1 MSAGGNLILTSV
13 FSHGMIPSVEK
24 GTMASWQIC
33 GSAALLPPG
42 VCPVLG
48 AGVPLAIEGMCGAGL
63 LDDNGREGRTGY
75 LFFLENGKNME
86 KVPKQELTL
95 IRTLVRI
102 ILYAV

>member
-1 MSAGGNLILTSV
+1 VKIPGRYSGDFLDGDGV
-13 FSHGMIPSVEK
+13 PSVDK
-24 GTMASWQIC
+24 GTHGFSPQIC

-75 LFFLENGKNME
+75 LFFLENDKNME